1 MLGPILSIVGHAVV
15 DAIVTVITHKQ
26 KEVIFLAGK
35 KDNVVVAVIGDLTA
49 SQAAELQKQIVV
61 AKGRYAPNGRGT
73 IATGT
78 RENVGVLIQSESTS
92 SKRIAKNAQEERFGM
107 FYGLMNTGDRVLTV
121 TNEFLTIERSNKSV
135 DIYPVISNE
144 NQITLNVDSVTT
156 IGYTPCNDETETD
169 EYITENGVHIVN
181 FQKGDD

>member
-15 DAIVTVITHKQ
+15 DVIVAVITHKEQ
-26 KEVIFLAGK
+26 KEVIFMAGK

-78 RENVGVLIQSESTS
+78 RENVGVLIQSGSTS
-92 SKRIAKNAQEERFGM
+92 AKRIAKNIQKERHNM
-107 FYGLMNTGDRVLTV
+107 FYDLMNTGDRVLTI
-121 TNEFLTIERSNKSV
+121 TNEFLAIERSGGSV

-144 NQITLNVDSVTT
+144 NKITLNVDSVTT
-156 IGYTPCNDETETD
+156 VGYTPCNDKVETD
-169 EYITENGVHIVN
+169 EYTTENGVHIVN
-181 FQKGDD
+181 FQRGD